1 MRGGQQDWETSLPAF
16 AEPLLQYCKTNVLG
30 MPRAL
35 NDFSCF
41 GGVMA
46 FLIYSNVIRK
56 EIGGFLITLRVLYS
70 PCI

>member
-16 AEPLLQYCKTNVLG
+16 AEPLLQYCKTSVLG
-30 MPRAL
+30 GNSRAL

-56 EIGGFLITLRVLYS
+56 EIGGFLITLS
-70 PCI
+70 I